1 MTYIFFSLVIPLEK
15 DAYLLAI
22 FVRSQSY
29 YEQLFSSQLNVLF
42 LSYRG
47 YRQGLFINFAVSC
60 CVRPFENNLM
70 PDRHPVHHQAADDFA
85 ELLHAVR
92 SR

>member
-47 YRQGLFINFAVSC
+47 YRQGFIYKFC
-60 CVRPFENNLM
+60 GF
-70 PDRHPVHHQAADDFA
+70 
-85 ELLHAVR
+85 LLR
-92 SR
+92 QTL